1 MSLRDSLLPVMDR
14 LRVLPPTF
22 GLRRFAVTVR
32 RRLWSTQVPGEGTAT
47 DFNIVLTPAPRVRD
61 ITLGSMSKYEME
73 FKAANSDIVSG
84 SLYRIDRITPRYTNA
99 DGSVGGYLAEQI
111 RAWPNVDTGAI
122 ENFISLVG
130 DDGYLRECIPVTFG
144 QDRAFGYWMI
154 VKESD
159 RPRTVLTSIAIT
171 PTTASIASATSQAL
185 QLTCVGTFN
194 GGATSTMTTLT
205 AWSSSNPAAATV
217 DTYGLVTAIAAGST
231 IITGNCLNNTSTAT
245 ITVT

>member
-32 RRLWSTQVPGEGTAT
+32 RRLWSSQVPGEGTAT

-61 ITLGSMSKYEME
+61 VTLGSLSKYEME
-73 FKAANSDIVSG
+73 YRSANSDIVSG
-84 SLYRIDRITPRYTNA
+84 SLYKIDRITPRYTNA
-99 DGSVGGYLAEQI
+99 DGSTGGYLAEQI

-171 PTTASIASATSQAL
+171 PPTATIASATQQAL
-185 QLTCVGTFN
+185 QLVSTGTFN
-194 GGATSTMTTLT
+194 GGATSIMTTLT
-205 AWSSSNPAAATV
+205 AWTSSNPAAATV
-217 DTYGLVTAIAAGST
+217 DTYGLVTAVATGT
-231 IITGNCLNNTSTAT
+231 TTITGNCLNNTATAT